1 MRKARRGFQPPLFR
15 ADQTEKLEVRNERSA
30 AAQTMFAGVAARTI
44 PFVAMAL
51 VSIVTGCGGVSGI
64 LNPAFVNTVSGG
76 EVPHTPGPG
85 AAFVFVRCVN
95 DTDLSVEFIVTIQ
108 RDALVLD
115 AEGNFQVDED
125 GEFVITPERETVR
138 LTTIPSG
145 QARELGTLFP
155 CGQSPVTHV
164 GLGKDLLPSD
174 AAAFVGGQGVGG
186 QTGFGIPA
194 GDLAPLQLSAGNFNC
209 GDTIIFRAF
218 RATGVAGGVALR
230 IYLLPGSEQPSVF
243 RGPSTFVNL
252 EQFFESELRDDG
264 P

>member
-1 MRKARRGFQPPLFR
+1 
-15 ADQTEKLEVRNERSA
+15 
-30 AAQTMFAGVAARTI
+30 MFARLAARTI
-44 PFVAMAL
+44 PFAAL
-51 VSIVTGCGGVSGI
+51 ASALSLAGCGGVAGI
-64 LNPAFVNTVSGG
+64 LNSAFVNTLSGG

-95 DTDLSVEFIVTIQ
+95 DTDQPVEFIVTIQ

-115 AEGNFQVDED
+115 ADGNFQVDED
-125 GEFVITPERETVR
+125 GDFVVTPERETVR
-138 LTTIPSG
+138 LTTLPTG
-145 QARELGTLFP
+145 LARELGTLFP

-164 GLGKDLLPSD
+164 GLGESLLPSD
-174 AAAFVGGQGVGG
+174 AAVFVGGGGVGG
-186 QTGFGIPA
+186 LGGFGVPA
-194 GDLAPLQLSAGNFNC
+194 GDLTPLQLSEPNFNC

-230 IYLLPGSEQPSVF
+230 SYLLPGSEQPSVF

-252 EQFFESELRDDG
+252 EQFLESEVRENE